1 MEHHTVIKCRD
12 IVNEYQRSTAKVA
25 ELYRLQADHVPNPL
39 SVLPD
44 VKTRWW
50 STYTMLLRILTLKG
64 FLISMVALGLA
75 ESTLTTQEW
84 NQVELLCYLLEPF
97 MKMQKL
103 LEASKEVTISLV
115 PAAICR
121 LRKHLN
127 HCAQHMTGI
136 KEVSKNLLTDFN
148 ERWGQGGADTVKQ
161 NIIFIL

>member
-1 MEHHTVIKCRD
+1 MVDVHNVAQNSDLERLLDFDGGPWFGRINVDNTGMESSGAV
-12 IVNEYQRSTAKVA
+12 
-25 ELYRLQADHVPNPL
+25 
-39 SVLPD
+39 VLPLGTFHED
-44 VKTRWW
+44 AKTIGRFQG
-50 STYTMLLRILTLKG
+50 SHH
-64 FLISMVALGLA
+64 
-75 ESTLTTQEW
+75 
-84 NQVELLCYLLEPF
+84 
-97 MKMQKL
+97 
-103 LEASKEVTISLV
+103 SLV